1 MPPSVWLER
10 WTHSVCR
17 CRWYA
22 SSKISGGT
30 STFFGPILGVVALT
44 LINEVILRS
53 LGVDQARPLIYGAI
67 LIASILFLPNGLESL
82 EPMLKGR
89 FAGKAPG
96 GPGSEGE
103 KAAAE

>member
-1 MPPSVWLER
+1 MPLSICPQGKG
-10 WTHSVCR
+10 
-17 CRWYA
+17 
-22 SSKISGGT
+22 SS
-30 STFFGPILGVVALT
+30 
-44 LINEVILRS
+44 RD
-53 LGVDQARPLIYGAI
+53 DQARPLIYGAI

-82 EPMLKGR
+82 VPMLKGR